1 MNMKFRANYAVLLC
15 LLPFAAVAAPQLEV
29 GKVLSGKELATLN
42 RIPVKVGDKVL
53 HVVALGSPAPQGRA
67 TTQTSGQPTWVVNS
81 LGALGRSFNEV
92 MVGGVPTDVVR
103 QQLTVIDKP
112 IVGSKYFDATRI
124 SILRFRSFTDAAA
137 AQDSLRRLL
146 PQAQVSLP
154 IEYSKKQQR

>member
-1 MNMKFRANYAVLLC
+1 MNMKSRAKYAVLLC
-15 LLPFAAVAAPQLEV
+15 LLPFAAFAAPQLEV
-29 GKVLSGKELATLN
+29 GKVLSGKELATLS

-53 HVVALGSPAPQGRA
+53 HVVAPGAPALQGRA
-67 TTQTSGQPTWVVNS
+67 TGQMPDQPTWVVND
-81 LGALGRSFNEV
+81 LGAIGRSFNEV
-92 MVGGVPTDVVR
+92 VVGGVPTDVVR
-103 QQLTVIDKP
+103 QQLAAIDRP
-112 IVGSKYFDATRI
+112 IVSSKYFDATRI